1 MENTNMNL
9 EINEQNLYKY
19 SDIDL
24 VNFIKD
30 NNSEDKLLD
39 NESKNKDEF
48 LIELAIFL
56 EKKLKNSIKSHQEVF
71 KIYKQKLL
79 AEKTFVK
86 NSIKKEIRSL
96 TINQFIDLLKKIK
109 NDNEEEKF
117 NKYFN
122 IGKKINNPL
131 KTSSKKEYIN
141 DNKLNDNFKSNQLD
155 DLNNI
160 FSGLNQNNNENTM
173 KNNPFLVNDKNIV
186 STIKINNE
194 KNVNFQDKF
203 RNNGRN
209 YLIFGLP
216 ANEVYHSPAPIFI
229 NKIDSKIIKENE
241 NVSNQINFNEEQKIF
256 NNKSNI

>member
-1 MENTNMNL
+1 MENNNMNL
-9 EINEQNLYKY
+9 ETNEQNLYKY

-24 VNFIKD
+24 VNFIKE

-39 NESKNKDEF
+39 NESKNKEEF

-96 TINQFIDLLKKIK
+96 SINQFIDLLRKIK
-109 NDNEEEKF
+109 NNNEEEKF

-122 IGKKINNPL
+122 IGEKINNPL
-131 KTSSKKEYIN
+131 KSSSKKEYIN
-141 DNKLNDNFKSNQLD
+141 ANKLNDNFKSNQID
-155 DLNNI
+155 DLSNI

-173 KNNPFLVNDKNIV
+173 KNNQFLVNDKNIV
-186 STIKINNE
+186 STIKTNNE
-194 KNVNFQDKF
+194 NNVNFQDKF

-209 YLIFGLP
+209 HLIFGLP
-216 ANEVYHSPAPIFI
+216 VNEVYHSPAPIFI
-229 NKIDSKIIKENE
+229 HKIDSKIIKENE
-241 NVSNQINFNEEQKIF
+241 NVNSQINFNEDQKIF